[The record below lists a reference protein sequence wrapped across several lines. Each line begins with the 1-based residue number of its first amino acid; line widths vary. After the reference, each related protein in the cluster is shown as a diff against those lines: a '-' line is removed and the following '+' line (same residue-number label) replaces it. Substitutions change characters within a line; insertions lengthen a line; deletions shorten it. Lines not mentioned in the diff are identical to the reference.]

1 MIEELLST
9 YQARRQVTGKLANLI
24 TNPGLVDVSFKEF
37 LSEDDFI
44 NDLEDFLTEVQTHD
58 LTAQFAEQDISFIAI
73 DIDNQSSLAT
83 KYGDQ
88 VARNLSRSVGLRI
101 QGQLGLFSSLKSG
114 RLYHVH
120 ADSYYLMLRG
130 MSLEEARSKAALL
143 HKALSGDYR
152 IDARRVAMGRPMV
165 PQNMLE
171 LYSITVRIGVP
182 SYKFGRL
189 KEILLRNPIETAVV
203 AAREVIMN
211 NLDQSLQIGQQ
222 EGGNIIISWD
232 PVSWG
237 FKPWYPSE

>member
-1 MIEELLST
+1 M
-9 YQARRQVTGKLANLI
+9 
-24 TNPGLVDVSFKEF
+24 
-37 LSEDDFI
+37 SEDDFI
-44 NDLEDFLTEVQTHD
+44 NDLEDSLTEVQTHD

-88 VARNLSRSVGLRI
+88 VARNLNRSVGLRI

-130 MSLEEARSKAALL
+130 ISLEEARSKAALL
-143 HKALSGDYR
+143 HEALSGDYR

-171 LYSITVRIGVP
+171 LHSITVRIGVP

-189 KEILLRNPIETAVV
+189 KEIILRNPIETAVG

-211 NLDQSLQIGQQ
+211 NLDQSLLIGQ
-222 EGGNIIISWD
+222 
-232 PVSWG
+232 
-237 FKPWYPSE
+237 